1 MADTLSQI
9 RQFLESTKFEFEVMD
24 CNPDL
29 ADTKIF
35 CREYGINLEDS
46 VNAVLVKTKTGELKY
61 NLSNVL
67 RIILSTLK
75 EEHN

>member
-75 EEHN
+75 E

>member
-9 RQFLESTKFEFEVMD
+9 RQFLESTKFEFEVKD